1 MPKCN
6 LVEMIFLLQEKWE
19 RQSSNLYEAL
29 IIKTVLKKKNKVCQ
43 LKLSDFKSYYKATV
57 IKIVWYW
64 HMDRYLDQQNR
75 VENPEIN
82 LNIYGQLKFNKG
94 QKTT

>member
-1 MPKCN
+1 
-6 LVEMIFLLQEKWE
+6 
-19 RQSSNLYEAL
+19 
-29 IIKTVLKKKNKVCQ
+29 
-43 LKLSDFKSYYKATV
+43 
-57 IKIVWYW
+57 
-64 HMDRYLDQQNR
+64 MDRYLDQQNR